1 MKKNYGL
8 IGTKLKHSF
17 SKDYFEKKFKSLNYK
32 NHYYKNFE
40 INNLNSLRELIS
52 KNNLSGLNVTIPFK
66 EQILKYV
73 DDLDDSA
80 EKIGSINTL
89 KVNKNKITGFN
100 TDADGFE
107 KSFKPL
113 IENRKSAIILGN
125 GGASKAVQYV
135 LTKNKINFK
144 VISRSGEIKYENLS
158 NLDIIDNLILINTT
172 PLGMYPNIHSF
183 PKIPYNLLSE
193 KHLVYDLVYNP
204 KETVFLQKARKQ
216 KCKVTNGYQMLLN
229 QADLSW
235 KIWEN

>member
-17 SKDYFEKKFKSLNYK
+17 SKDYFERKFKSLNYK
-32 NHYYKNFE
+32 NHSYTNFE
-40 INNLNSLRELIS
+40 INNLNSVRELIS

-66 EQILKYV
+66 EQILNYV
-73 DDLDDSA
+73 DDLDYSA

-89 KVNKNKITGFN
+89 KINKNKITGFN

-113 IENRKSAIILGN
+113 IENRNGAIILGN

-158 NLDIIDNLILINTT
+158 NLDIINNLILINTT
-172 PLGMYPNIHSF
+172 PLGMYPNVHSF

-204 KETVFLQKARKQ
+204 KETVFLKKARKQ
-216 KCKVTNGYQMLLN
+216 KCKVSNGYQMLLN

>member
-17 SKDYFEKKFKSLNYK
+17 SKDYFERKFKSLNYK
-32 NHYYKNFE
+32 NHSYKNFE

-52 KNNLSGLNVTIPFK
+52 KNNISGLNVTIPFK
-66 EQILKYV
+66 EQILNYV

-80 EKIGSINTL
+80 EKIGSINTI

-113 IENRKSAIILGN
+113 IENRNSAIILGN
-125 GGASKAVQYV
+125 GGASKAIQYV

-158 NLDIIDNLILINTT
+158 NLDIINNLILINTT
-172 PLGMYPNIHSF
+172 PLGMYPDVHSF

-204 KETVFLQKARKQ
+204 KETVFLKKARKQ
-216 KCKVTNGYQMLLN
+216 KCKVSNGYQMLLN

>member
-17 SKDYFEKKFKSLNYK
+17 SKDYFERKFKSLNYK
-32 NHYYKNFE
+32 NHSYKNFE
-40 INNLNSLRELIS
+40 INNLNSLRKLIS
-52 KNNLSGLNVTIPFK
+52 KNNISGLNVTIPFK
-66 EQILKYV
+66 EQILNYV

-80 EKIGSINTL
+80 EKIGSINTI

-113 IENRKSAIILGN
+113 IENRNGAIILGN

-158 NLDIIDNLILINTT
+158 NLDIINNLILINTT

-193 KHLVYDLVYNP
+193 KHLVYDLIYNP
-204 KETVFLQKARKQ
+204 EETVFLKKARKQ
-216 KCKVTNGYQMLLN
+216 KCKVSNGYQMLLN

>member
-17 SKDYFEKKFKSLNYK
+17 SKDYFERKFKSLNYK
-32 NHYYKNFE
+32 NHSYKNFE

-52 KNNLSGLNVTIPFK
+52 KNNISGLNVTIPFK
-66 EQILKYV
+66 EQILNYV

-80 EKIGSINTL
+80 EKIGSINTI

-113 IENRKSAIILGN
+113 IENRNGAIILGN
-125 GGASKAVQYV
+125 GGASKAIQYV

-158 NLDIIDNLILINTT
+158 NLDIINNLILINAT
-172 PLGMYPNIHSF
+172 PLGMYPNVHSF

-204 KETVFLQKARKQ
+204 KETVFLKKARKQ
-216 KCKVTNGYQMLLN
+216 KCKVSNGYQMLLN

>member
-17 SKDYFEKKFKSLNYK
+17 SKDYFERKFKSLNYK

-52 KNNLSGLNVTIPFK
+52 KNNISGLNVTIPFK
-66 EQILKYV
+66 EQILNYV

-80 EKIGSINTL
+80 EKIGSINTI

-113 IENRKSAIILGN
+113 IENRNSAIILGN
-125 GGASKAVQYV
+125 GGASKAIQYV

-158 NLDIIDNLILINTT
+158 NLDIINNLILINTT
-172 PLGMYPNIHSF
+172 PLGMYPDVHSF

-204 KETVFLQKARKQ
+204 EETIFIKKAKEKNCHVI
-216 KCKVTNGYQMLLN
+216 NGLEMLIN
-229 QADLSW
+229 QANISW
-235 KIWEN
+235 EIWQK

>member
-17 SKDYFEKKFKSLNYK
+17 SKDYFERKFKSLNYK
-32 NHYYKNFE
+32 NHSYKNFE

-89 KVNKNKITGFN
+89 KVNNNKITGFN

-113 IENRKSAIILGN
+113 IENRNGAIILGN

-158 NLDIIDNLILINTT
+158 NLDIVENLILINAT
-172 PLGMYPNIHSF
+172 PLGMYPDVHSC
-183 PKIPYNLLSE
+183 PKIPYNFLSE

>member
-17 SKDYFEKKFKSLNYK
+17 SKHYFERKFKSLNYK
-32 NHYYKNFE
+32 NHSYKNFE

-52 KNNLSGLNVTIPFK
+52 KNNISGLNVTIPFK
-66 EQILKYV
+66 EQILNYV

-80 EKIGSINTL
+80 EKIGSINTI

-113 IENRKSAIILGN
+113 IENRNSAIILGN
-125 GGASKAVQYV
+125 GGASKAIQYV

-158 NLDIIDNLILINTT
+158 NLDIINNLILINTT
-172 PLGMYPNIHSF
+172 PLGMYPNVHSF

>member
-8 IGTKLKHSF
+8 LGAKLKHSF
-17 SKDYFEKKFKSLNYK
+17 SKDYFERKFKSLNYK
-32 NHYYKNFE
+32 NHSYKNFE

-66 EQILKYV
+66 EQILNYV

-80 EKIGSINTL
+80 EKIGSINTI

-113 IENRKSAIILGN
+113 IENRNGAIILGN

-144 VISRSGEIKYENLS
+144 VISRSGEINYENLS
-158 NLDIIDNLILINTT
+158 NLDIVKNLIVINAT
-172 PLGMYPNIHSF
+172 PLGMYPDVHSF

>member
-8 IGTKLKHSF
+8 IGTNLKHSF
-17 SKDYFEKKFKSLNYK
+17 SKDYFERKFKSLNYK
-32 NHYYKNFE
+32 NHSYKNFE

-66 EQILKYV
+66 EQILNYV

-80 EKIGSINTL
+80 EKIGSINTI

-113 IENRKSAIILGN
+113 IENRNGAIILGN
-125 GGASKAVQYV
+125 GGASKAIQYV

-158 NLDIIDNLILINTT
+158 NLDIVENLILINAT
-172 PLGMYPNIHSF
+172 PLGMYPDVHSC
-183 PKIPYNLLSE
+183 PKIPYNFLSE

-216 KCKVTNGYQMLLN
+216 KCKVSNGYQMLLN

>member
-1 MKKNYGL
+1 VKKNYGL

-17 SKDYFEKKFKSLNYK
+17 SKDYFERKFKSLNYK
-32 NHYYKNFE
+32 NHSYKNFE

-52 KNNLSGLNVTIPFK
+52 KNNISGLNVTIPFK
-66 EQILKYV
+66 EQILNFV

-80 EKIGSINTL
+80 EKIGSINTI

-113 IENRKSAIILGN
+113 IENRNGAIILGN
-125 GGASKAVQYV
+125 GGASKAIQYV

-158 NLDIIDNLILINTT
+158 NLDIINNLILINTT
-172 PLGMYPNIHSF
+172 PLGMFPNVHSF

-204 KETVFLQKARKQ
+204 KETVFLKKARKQ
-216 KCKVTNGYQMLLN
+216 KCKVSNGYQMLLN

>member
-17 SKDYFEKKFKSLNYK
+17 SKDYFERKFKSLNYK
-32 NHYYKNFE
+32 NHSYKNFE

-52 KNNLSGLNVTIPFK
+52 KNNISGLNVTIPFK
-66 EQILKYV
+66 EQILNYV
-73 DDLDDSA
+73 DDIDDSA

-89 KVNKNKITGFN
+89 KINKNKITGFN

-113 IENRKSAIILGN
+113 IENRNGAIILGN

-158 NLDIIDNLILINTT
+158 NLDIINNLILINTT
-172 PLGMYPNIHSF
+172 PLGMYPNVHSF

-204 KETVFLQKARKQ
+204 KETVFLKKARKQ
-216 KCKVTNGYQMLLN
+216 KCKVNNGYQMLLN

>member
-66 EQILKYV
+66 EQILNYV
-73 DDLDDSA
+73 DDLDYSA

-113 IENRKSAIILGN
+113 IENRNGAIILGN

-158 NLDIIDNLILINTT
+158 NLDIINNLILINTT
-172 PLGMYPNIHSF
+172 PLGMYPNVHSS

-204 KETVFLQKARKQ
+204 KETVFLKKARKQ
-216 KCKVTNGYQMLLN
+216 KCKVSNGYQMLLN

>member
-66 EQILKYV
+66 EQILNYV

-113 IENRKSAIILGN
+113 IENRNGAIILGN

-135 LTKNKINFK
+135 LKKNKIKFK

-158 NLDIIDNLILINTT
+158 NLDIVKNLIIINATS
-172 PLGMYPNIHSF
+172 LGMYPDVHSF

>member
-8 IGTKLKHSF
+8 IGTNLKHSF
-17 SKDYFEKKFKSLNYK
+17 SKDYFERKFKTLNYK
-32 NHYYKNFE
+32 NYSYKNFE

-80 EKIGSINTL
+80 EKIGSINTI
-89 KVNKNKITGFN
+89 KVNNKKITGFN

-107 KSFKPL
+107 KSFQPL
-113 IENRKSAIILGN
+113 VENRNGAIILGN
-125 GGASKAVQYV
+125 GGASKAIQYV

-158 NLDIIDNLILINTT
+158 NLDIIENLILINTT

-229 QADLSW
+229 QADLSL

>member
-17 SKDYFEKKFKSLNYK
+17 SKDYFERKFKSLNYK
-32 NHYYKNFE
+32 NHSYKNFE

-52 KNNLSGLNVTIPFK
+52 KNNISGLNVTIPFK
-66 EQILKYV
+66 EQILNYI

-80 EKIGSINTL
+80 EKIGSINTI

-113 IENRKSAIILGN
+113 IENRNSAIILGN
-125 GGASKAVQYV
+125 GGASKAIQYV

-144 VISRSGEIKYENLS
+144 VISRSGKIKYENLS
-158 NLDIIDNLILINTT
+158 NLDIINNLILINTT
-172 PLGMYPNIHSF
+172 PLGMYPNVHSF

-204 KETVFLQKARKQ
+204 KETVFLKKARKQ
-216 KCKVTNGYQMLLN
+216 KCKVSNGYQMLLN

>member
-17 SKDYFEKKFKSLNYK
+17 SKDYFERKFKSLNYK
-32 NHYYKNFE
+32 NHSYKNFE

-52 KNNLSGLNVTIPFK
+52 KNNISGLNVTIPFK
-66 EQILKYV
+66 EQILNYV

-80 EKIGSINTL
+80 EKIGSINTI

-113 IENRKSAIILGN
+113 IKNRNSAIILGN
-125 GGASKAVQYV
+125 GGASKAIQYV
-135 LTKNKINFK
+135 LTKIKINFK

-158 NLDIIDNLILINTT
+158 NLDIINNLILINTT
-172 PLGMYPNIHSF
+172 PLGMYPNVHSF

>member
-8 IGTKLKHSF
+8 IGTNLKHSF
-17 SKDYFEKKFKSLNYK
+17 SKDYFERKFKSLNYK
-32 NHYYKNFE
+32 NHSYKNFE

-52 KNNLSGLNVTIPFK
+52 KNNISGLNVTIPFK
-66 EQILKYV
+66 EQILNYV

-80 EKIGSINTL
+80 EKIGSINTI

-113 IENRKSAIILGN
+113 IENRNSAIILGN
-125 GGASKAVQYV
+125 GGASKAIQYV

-158 NLDIIDNLILINTT
+158 NLDIINNLILINTT
-172 PLGMYPNIHSF
+172 PLGMYPDVHSF

-204 KETVFLQKARKQ
+204 KETVFLKKARKQ
-216 KCKVTNGYQMLLN
+216 KCKVSNGYQMLLN

>member
-17 SKDYFEKKFKSLNYK
+17 SKDYFERKFKSLNYK
-32 NHYYKNFE
+32 NHSYKNFE

-66 EQILKYV
+66 EQILNYV

-80 EKIGSINTL
+80 EKIGSINTI

-113 IENRKSAIILGN
+113 IENRNSAIILGN
-125 GGASKAVQYV
+125 GGASKAIQYV
-135 LTKNKINFK
+135 LTKNKINCK

-158 NLDIIDNLILINTT
+158 NLDIINNLILINTT
-172 PLGMYPNIHSF
+172 PLGMYPNVHSF

-204 KETVFLQKARKQ
+204 KETVFLKKARKQ
-216 KCKVTNGYQMLLN
+216 KCKVSNGYQMLLN

>member
-17 SKDYFEKKFKSLNYK
+17 SKDYFERKFKSLNYK
-32 NHYYKNFE
+32 NHSYKNFE

-52 KNNLSGLNVTIPFK
+52 KNNISGLNVTIPFK
-66 EQILKYV
+66 EQILNYV

-80 EKIGSINTL
+80 EKIGSINTI

-107 KSFKPL
+107 KSFIPL
-113 IENRKSAIILGN
+113 IENRNGAIIFGN
-125 GGASKAVQYV
+125 GGASKAIQYV

-158 NLDIIDNLILINTT
+158 NLDIINNLILINTT
-172 PLGMYPNIHSF
+172 PLGMYPNVHSF

-204 KETVFLQKARKQ
+204 KETVFLKKARKQ
-216 KCKVTNGYQMLLN
+216 KCKVSNGYQMLLN

>member
-17 SKDYFEKKFKSLNYK
+17 SKDYFERKFKSLNYK
-32 NHYYKNFE
+32 NHSYKNFE
-40 INNLNSLRELIS
+40 IKNLNSLRELIS
-52 KNNLSGLNVTIPFK
+52 KNNISGLNVTIPFK
-66 EQILKYV
+66 EQILNYV

-80 EKIGSINTL
+80 EKIGSINTI

-113 IENRKSAIILGN
+113 IENRNSAIILGN
-125 GGASKAVQYV
+125 GGASKAIQYV

-158 NLDIIDNLILINTT
+158 NLDIINNLILINTT
-172 PLGMYPNIHSF
+172 PLGMYPNVHSF
-183 PKIPYNLLSE
+183 PKIPYNFLSD

-204 KETVFLQKARKQ
+204 KETVFLKKARKQ
-216 KCKVTNGYQMLLN
+216 KCKVSNGYQMLLN

>member
-66 EQILKYV
+66 EQILNYV

-113 IENRKSAIILGN
+113 IENRNGAIILGN

-135 LTKNKINFK
+135 LKKNKIKFK

-158 NLDIIDNLILINTT
+158 NLDIVKNLIIINAT
-172 PLGMYPNIHSF
+172 PLGMYPDVHSF

>member
-17 SKDYFEKKFKSLNYK
+17 SKDYFERKFKSLNYK
-32 NHYYKNFE
+32 NHSYKNFE

-52 KNNLSGLNVTIPFK
+52 KNNISGLNVTIPFK
-66 EQILKYV
+66 EQILNYV
-73 DDLDDSA
+73 DYLDDSA

-113 IENRKSAIILGN
+113 IENRNGAIIMGN

-135 LTKNKINFK
+135 LTKNKIKFK

-158 NLDIIDNLILINTT
+158 NLDIVKNLIIINAT
-172 PLGMYPNIHSF
+172 PLGMYPDVHSF

-216 KCKVTNGYQMLLN
+216 KCKVSNGYQMLLN

>member
-66 EQILKYV
+66 EQILNYV

-158 NLDIIDNLILINTT
+158 NLDIVKNLIIINAT
-172 PLGMYPNIHSF
+172 PLGMYPDVHSF

>member
-17 SKDYFEKKFKSLNYK
+17 SKDYFERKFKSLNYK
-32 NHYYKNFE
+32 NHSYKNFE

-66 EQILKYV
+66 EQILNYV

-80 EKIGSINTL
+80 EKIGSINTI

-113 IENRKSAIILGN
+113 IENRNGAIILGN

-158 NLDIIDNLILINTT
+158 NLDIINNLILINAT
-172 PLGMYPNIHSF
+172 PLGMYPNVHSF

-204 KETVFLQKARKQ
+204 KETVFLKKARKQ
-216 KCKVTNGYQMLLN
+216 KCKVSNGYQMLLN

>member
-17 SKDYFEKKFKSLNYK
+17 SKDYFERKFKSLNYK
-32 NHYYKNFE
+32 NHSYKNFE

-52 KNNLSGLNVTIPFK
+52 KNNISGLNVTIPFK
-66 EQILKYV
+66 EQILNYV

-80 EKIGSINTL
+80 EKIGSINTI

-113 IENRKSAIILGN
+113 IENRNSAIILGN
-125 GGASKAVQYV
+125 GGASKAIQYV

-144 VISRSGEIKYENLS
+144 VISRSGEINYENLS
-158 NLDIIDNLILINTT
+158 NLDIINNLILINTT
-172 PLGMYPNIHSF
+172 PLGMYPNVHSF

-204 KETVFLQKARKQ
+204 KETVFLKKARKQ
-216 KCKVTNGYQMLLN
+216 KCKVSNGYQMLLN

>member
-17 SKDYFEKKFKSLNYK
+17 SKDYFERKFKSLNYK
-32 NHYYKNFE
+32 NHSYKNFE

-66 EQILKYV
+66 EQILNYV

-80 EKIGSINTL
+80 EKIGSINTI

-113 IENRKSAIILGN
+113 IENRNSAIILGN
-125 GGASKAVQYV
+125 GGASKAIQYV

-158 NLDIIDNLILINTT
+158 NLDIINNLILINTT
-172 PLGMYPNIHSF
+172 PLGMYPNVHSF

-204 KETVFLQKARKQ
+204 KETVFLKKARKQ
-216 KCKVTNGYQMLLN
+216 KCKVSNGYQMLLN

>member
-8 IGTKLKHSF
+8 IGTNLKHSF
-17 SKDYFEKKFKSLNYK
+17 SKDYFERKFKSLNYK

-113 IENRKSAIILGN
+113 IENRNGAIILGN

-135 LTKNKINFK
+135 LKKNKIKFK

-158 NLDIIDNLILINTT
+158 NLDIVKNLIIINAT
-172 PLGMYPNIHSF
+172 PLGMYPDVHSF

-216 KCKVTNGYQMLLN
+216 KCKVNNGYQMLLK

>member
-1 MKKNYGL
+1 VKKNYGL

-32 NHYYKNFE
+32 NHSYKNFE

-216 KCKVTNGYQMLLN
+216 KCKVTNGYEMLLN
-229 QADLSW
+229 QAELSW

>member
-8 IGTKLKHSF
+8 IGTNLKHSF
-17 SKDYFEKKFKSLNYK
+17 SKDYFERKFKSLNYK
-32 NHYYKNFE
+32 NHSYKNFE

-66 EQILKYV
+66 EQILNYV

-80 EKIGSINTL
+80 EKIGSINTI

-113 IENRKSAIILGN
+113 IENRNSAIILGN
-125 GGASKAVQYV
+125 GGASKAIQYV

-158 NLDIIDNLILINTT
+158 NLDIINNLILINTT
-172 PLGMYPNIHSF
+172 PLGMYPNVHSF

-204 KETVFLQKARKQ
+204 KETVFLKKARKQ
-216 KCKVTNGYQMLLN
+216 KCKVSNGYQMLLN

>member
-17 SKDYFEKKFKSLNYK
+17 SKDYFERKFKSLNYK
-32 NHYYKNFE
+32 NHSYKNFE

-52 KNNLSGLNVTIPFK
+52 KNNISGLNVTIPFK
-66 EQILKYV
+66 EQILNYV
-73 DDLDDSA
+73 DYLDDSA
-80 EKIGSINTL
+80 EKIGSINTI
-89 KVNKNKITGFN
+89 KVNQNKITGFN

-113 IENRKSAIILGN
+113 IENRNSAIILGN

-135 LTKNKINFK
+135 LTKNKIKFK

-158 NLDIIDNLILINTT
+158 NLDIVKNLIIINAT
-172 PLGMYPNIHSF
+172 PLGMYPDVHSF

-216 KCKVTNGYQMLLN
+216 KCKVSNGYQMLLN

>member
-1 MKKNYGL
+1 VKKNYGL

-17 SKDYFEKKFKSLNYK
+17 SKDYFERKFKSLNYK
-32 NHYYKNFE
+32 NHSYKNFE

-52 KNNLSGLNVTIPFK
+52 KNNISGLNVTIPFK
-66 EQILKYV
+66 EQILNYV

-80 EKIGSINTL
+80 EKIGSINTI

-113 IENRKSAIILGN
+113 IENRNSAIILGN
-125 GGASKAVQYV
+125 GGASKAIQYV

-158 NLDIIDNLILINTT
+158 NLDIINNLILINTT
-172 PLGMYPNIHSF
+172 PLGMYPNVHSF

-193 KHLVYDLVYNP
+193 KHLAYDLVYNP
-204 KETVFLQKARKQ
+204 KETVFLKKARKQ
-216 KCKVTNGYQMLLN
+216 KCKVSNGYQMLLN

>member
-32 NHYYKNFE
+32 NHSYKNFE

-216 KCKVTNGYQMLLN
+216 KCKVTNGYEMLLN
-229 QADLSW
+229 QAELSW

>member
-1 MKKNYGL
+1 VKKNYGL

-17 SKDYFEKKFKSLNYK
+17 SKDYFERKFKSLNYK
-32 NHYYKNFE
+32 NHSYKNFE

-52 KNNLSGLNVTIPFK
+52 KNNISGLNVTIPFK
-66 EQILKYV
+66 EQILNYV

-80 EKIGSINTL
+80 EKIGSINTI

-113 IENRKSAIILGN
+113 IENRNSAIILGN
-125 GGASKAVQYV
+125 GGASKAIQYV

-158 NLDIIDNLILINTT
+158 NLDIINNLILINTT
-172 PLGMYPNIHSF
+172 PLGMYPNVHSF

-204 KETVFLQKARKQ
+204 KETVFLKKARKQ
-216 KCKVTNGYQMLLN
+216 KCKVSNGYQMLLN

>member
-8 IGTKLKHSF
+8 IGTNLKHSF
-17 SKDYFEKKFKSLNYK
+17 SKDYFERKFKSLNYK
-32 NHYYKNFE
+32 NHSYKNFE

-52 KNNLSGLNVTIPFK
+52 KNNISGLNVTIPFK
-66 EQILKYV
+66 EQILNYV

-80 EKIGSINTL
+80 EKIGSINTI

-113 IENRKSAIILGN
+113 IENRNSAIILGN
-125 GGASKAVQYV
+125 GGASKAIQYV

-158 NLDIIDNLILINTT
+158 NLDIINNLILINTT

-183 PKIPYNLLSE
+183 PKIPYDLLSE

-216 KCKVTNGYQMLLN
+216 KCKVINGYQMLLN

>member
-17 SKDYFEKKFKSLNYK
+17 SKDYFERKFKSLNYK
-32 NHYYKNFE
+32 NHSYKNFE

-52 KNNLSGLNVTIPFK
+52 KNNISGLNVTIPFK
-66 EQILKYV
+66 EQILNYV

-80 EKIGSINTL
+80 EKIGSINTI

-113 IENRKSAIILGN
+113 IENRNSAIILGN
-125 GGASKAVQYV
+125 GGASKAIQYV

-144 VISRSGEIKYENLS
+144 VISRSGEINYENLS
-158 NLDIIDNLILINTT
+158 NSDIVKNLILINAT
-172 PLGMYPNIHSF
+172 PLGMYPDVHLF

-193 KHLVYDLVYNP
+193 KHLVFDLVYNP

-216 KCKVTNGYQMLLN
+216 KCKITNGYQMLLN

>member
-17 SKDYFEKKFKSLNYK
+17 SKDYFERKFKSLNYK
-32 NHYYKNFE
+32 NHSYKNFE

-52 KNNLSGLNVTIPFK
+52 KNNISGLNVTIPFK
-66 EQILKYV
+66 EQILNYV
-73 DDLDDSA
+73 DDIDDSA
-80 EKIGSINTL
+80 EKIGSINTI

-113 IENRKSAIILGN
+113 IENRNSAIILGN
-125 GGASKAVQYV
+125 GGASKAIQYV

-158 NLDIIDNLILINTT
+158 NLDIINNLILINTT
-172 PLGMYPNIHSF
+172 PLGMYPNVHSF

-204 KETVFLQKARKQ
+204 KETVFLKKARKQ
-216 KCKVTNGYQMLLN
+216 KCKVSNGYQMLLN

>member
-1 MKKNYGL
+1 VKKNYGL

-17 SKDYFEKKFKSLNYK
+17 SKDYFERKFKSLNYK
-32 NHYYKNFE
+32 NHSYKNFE

-52 KNNLSGLNVTIPFK
+52 KNNISGLNVTIPFK
-66 EQILKYV
+66 EQILNYV

-80 EKIGSINTL
+80 EKIGSINTI

-113 IENRKSAIILGN
+113 IENRNGAIILGN

-144 VISRSGEIKYENLS
+144 VISRYGEIKYENLS
-158 NLDIIDNLILINTT
+158 NLDIINNLILINTT
-172 PLGMYPNIHSF
+172 PLGMYPNVHSF

-204 KETVFLQKARKQ
+204 KETVFLKKARKQ
-216 KCKVTNGYQMLLN
+216 KCKVSNGYQMLLN